1 MANDFRKSLDAIPRP
16 LAVIDES
23 AGIEKISAMKTR
35 LEAVVTVVKSRVDAL
50 VSLVSESN
58 SDVVA
63 YRLLHTEWKAQ
74 FDQHCALYQET
85 KSRAAIHQKQLDQ
98 IDEIERRVKVLR
110 THLAEKRGALAQY
123 GSPEDEYAEALVE
136 WQALCRN
143 RGDLLALK
151 CSELTTL
158 SSERIRARLRRAS
171 GLERAK
177 ERLTSVLSGTKIR
190 TKKVDDLCEQIAVHY
205 DPLQRWAEVVD
216 ELEQLALLPK
226 AEGGRPELPSTPLLS
241 SAGFSPA
248 DLERLGAKLT
258 VEEWLHISLVDLEDI
273 PIFEYLQREGEFI
286 QFSDAS
292 AGQQATALLRVL
304 LNQVGPPLVIDQP
317 EEDLDNQVILEIV
330 QEVWQAKKRRQI
342 IFSSHNANIVVNGDA
357 DLVICCDYRTAG
369 DHSGGRIKNVGAID
383 IDEIKKEITIVM
395 EGGRDAFRL
404 RKDKYGF

>member
-1 MANDFRKSLDAIPRP
+1 MDPEDDVRELLPVHAYSQKQLSAVGVRTDELLRFLRTSVKRDLGDIAEKLDSMKDVIRTVYGQLKRKRDLAKEIEREQLELESLTKRAEAIRSELTGLADGDASALTTHDVYLQEEQSVEQLERDLDTVREMANDFRKSLDAIPRP

-74 FDQHCALYQET
+74 FNQHCALYQET

-216 ELEQLALLPK
+216 ELEQLALLVSSSF
-226 AEGGRPELPSTPLLS
+226 ADFEGVHG
-241 SAGFSPA
+241 
-248 DLERLGAKLT
+248 
-258 VEEWLHISLVDLEDI
+258 
-273 PIFEYLQREGEFI
+273 
-286 QFSDAS
+286 
-292 AGQQATALLRVL
+292 
-304 LNQVGPPLVIDQP
+304 
-317 EEDLDNQVILEIV
+317 
-330 QEVWQAKKRRQI
+330 
-342 IFSSHNANIVVNGDA
+342 
-357 DLVICCDYRTAG
+357 
-369 DHSGGRIKNVGAID
+369 
-383 IDEIKKEITIVM
+383 
-395 EGGRDAFRL
+395 
-404 RKDKYGF
+404 